1 MTMSYYKKLNLPLNP
16 FNDWNSLYE
25 EVKAKFPLGNK
36 LPYQHTIYDSAG
48 LLTDELTSILDRIG
62 VKVTHVVLFC
72 SSRAVSFNQTRMIHS
87 DLTWD
92 EKSKAW
98 KDIHCGINWEL
109 CGGTNLF
116 SWWDMSKTKSVY
128 PLPPYTGMDSNGPII
143 NPTSAT
149 LNGIHYNNRL
159 TMGIHKEAVK
169 LDEVNIDG
177 PILVRTDIPHHTVFA
192 SAKVRVGVSL
202 RIDESELNSWD
213 KIVEQFAPVYRDQ

>member
-1 MTMSYYKKLNLPLNP
+1 MSYYKKLNLPAMP
-16 FNDWNSLYE
+16 FNDWDTIYE

-36 LPYQHTIYDSAG
+36 LTSQHTIYDPAG
-48 LLTDELTSILDRIG
+48 RLTDELTDILDSIG
-62 VKVTHVVLFC
+62 VKVTHIVLFC

-92 EKSKAW
+92 KTAKTW

-128 PLPPYTGMDSNGPII
+128 PLPPYTGMDANGPII
-143 NPTSAT
+143 NHNAAT
-149 LNGIHYNNRL
+149 LNGIHYNNRMTL
-159 TMGIHKEAVK
+159 GIHKEAVK

-177 PILVRTDIPHHTVFA
+177 PILVRTDVPHHTVFY
-192 SAKVRVGVSL
+192 SDKVRVGVSL
-202 RIDESELNSWD
+202 RIDETDLQSWD
-213 KIVEQFAPVYRDQ
+213 QIVDKFKPLSLN